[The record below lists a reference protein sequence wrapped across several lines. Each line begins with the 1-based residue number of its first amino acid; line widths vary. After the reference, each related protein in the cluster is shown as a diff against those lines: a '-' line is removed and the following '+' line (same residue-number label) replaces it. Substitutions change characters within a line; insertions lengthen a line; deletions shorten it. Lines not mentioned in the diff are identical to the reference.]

1 MLTFIVGADGKRSAT
16 DYDTLAFKLEVK
28 CEKNHH
34 AEKDESHPHRAFRH
48 ANGIRHVCHMLTTLQ
63 FIVGIFS
70 GYHRGA
76 KQYGLR
82 ITQSNLYTMIFSLPS
97 FDMDK

>member
-34 AEKDESHPHRAFRH
+34 AERDESHPHRAFKH
-48 ANGIRHVCHMLTTLQ
+48 ANGIHPAYHLLRTRQ
-63 FIVGIFS
+63 FIVGTYNGS
-70 GYHRGA
+70 HRGA
-76 KQYGLR
+76 RRYGSR
-82 ITQSNLYTMIFSLPS
+82 ITRSNPYMTIFSLPS
-97 FDMDK
+97 SDLDK